1 MVRFSDDADS
11 NGEKMSEIFVKSEPD
26 WEDDNEMSDQNELFN
41 SEIIIKPELDDMISG
56 SMEDDEID
64 EQVN

>member
-1 MVRFSDDADS
+1 
-11 NGEKMSEIFVKSEPD
+11 
-26 WEDDNEMSDQNELFN
+26 MSDQNELFN

-64 EQVN
+64 EQVI